1 MLGITCCCLRYVCLV
16 RTVFCA
22 NFKSNSLE
30 MRFVKLCTALK
41 MWSWLCTYQHLKELY
56 ILTLLL
62 EDEFVTR
69 LAYSLALRFC
79 CLSIASAT
87 ILRWTFPVAV
97 LGILSVK
104 KIWLH

>member
-1 MLGITCCCLRYVCLV
+1 MRY
-16 RTVFCA
+16 
-22 NFKSNSLE
+22 
-30 MRFVKLCTALK
+30 VKLCTALK
-41 MWSWLCTYQHLKELY
+41 MWSWLYPYQHLKKLY
-56 ILTLLL
+56 ILTMLL
-62 EDEFVTR
+62 EDEFATP

-97 LGILSVK
+97 LGISSVK